1 MMKRIFLFAA
11 LLIGVAALYFYVLR
25 YNDSPFSGAAK
36 KRTTNA
42 ETALLAGLQMRA
54 NAAASFIQQKRL
66 SNKYCFLIDMSIPS
80 GRNRFFVYD
89 LKMGQI
95 IKRGLVAHGSC
106 HEPLGFKEAS
116 FSNVVNSG
124 CSSLGRYKVGYSYRG
139 NFGKAYKLH
148 GLDATNSKSFER
160 FVVLHSYGCVPDS
173 ETYPM
178 PICTSLGCPMV
189 SPQFLNSLKPL
200 IDASQKP
207 ILLWIYN

>member
-1 MMKRIFLFAA
+1 MKRVLLVVA
-11 LLIGVAALYFYVLR
+11 LLISVAALYFYVLR
-25 YNDSPFSGAAK
+25 YEGSPFSGGAK
-36 KRTTNA
+36 KTTTNA
-42 ETALLAGLQMRA
+42 EAALLAGLKMRA
-54 NAAASFIQQKRL
+54 NAATSFIQQKKL

-80 GRNRFFVYD
+80 GRNRFFVYN
-89 LKMGQI
+89 LQTNEI
-95 IKRGLVAHGSC
+95 VKRGLVAHGSC
-106 HEPLGFKEAS
+106 HDLLGFKEAS

-124 CSSLGRYKVGYSYRG
+124 CSSLGRYKVGFSYRG

-148 GLDATNSKSFER
+148 GLDATNSKAFER

-189 SPQFLNSLKPL
+189 SPDFLDSLKPL
-200 IDASQKP
+200 IDGSQKP